1 MNLRQLDY
9 FLAVARAR
17 SMTRAAVELGVAQ
30 PTLTKSIRTLEA
42 ELGVELFRRL
52 PRGVELSGAGLS
64 LFRHAQTVNV
74 QMQDAIREIGS
85 LRGGTPGTVAIGAG
99 PAWLRRHLPLAV
111 ARALKRHPAMRVR
124 IDGGFDDILLRALRR
139 GEVDFVVAELPSP
152 EMAQDLSLI
161 PLTSDSLG
169 VICRLGHPLAANGR
183 VEPGHLLDFPWA
195 LPPLS
200 TRTQR
205 RLRALFVAADLPPPE
220 AVVETESQAFIIQ
233 MIRHSDA
240 ISFSVATTLKAAESE
255 GLIMLRVPALAST
268 RHAGIICRKDG
279 WISPA
284 SAAVIDELKSICALE
299 PEN

>member
-1 MNLRQLDY
+1 
-9 FLAVARAR
+9 
-17 SMTRAAVELGVAQ
+17 MTRAAAELGIAQ

-42 ELGVELFRRL
+42 TLGVDLFRRL
-52 PRGVELSGAGLS
+52 PRGVALTEPGQS

-74 QMQDAIREIGS
+74 QMQDAVREISS
-85 LRGGTPGTVAIGAG
+85 LRGSAPGTVTIGAG
-99 PAWLRRHLPLAV
+99 PAWLRRQLPLAV
-111 ARALKRHPAMRVR
+111 ARVLKRNPAIRVR
-124 IDGGFDDILLRALRR
+124 VDGGFDDILLRALRR

-152 EMAQDLSLI
+152 EMAQDLSLT
-161 PLTSDSLG
+161 PLASDSLG
-169 VICRLGHPLAANGR
+169 VICRLGHPVTANR
-183 VEPGHLLDFPWA
+183 KIELGHLLDFPWA

-220 AVVETESQAFIIQ
+220 TAVETESQAFIIQ
-233 MIRHSDA
+233 MVRHSDA
-240 ISFSVATTLKAAESE
+240 ISFTVATTLKAAESE
-255 GLIMLRVPALAST
+255 GLIMLSVPALAST

-284 SAAVIDELKSICALE
+284 ATAVIDELKAICALE